1 MALLFWYRPFLI
13 VASRLIIVI
22 MKRIDRHRAILGV
35 DDKATLSDLKKV
47 YRKIMMEWHPDKF
60 QDSEESKKKAE
71 EKSTKL
77 IASYHFLVSVHPETH
92 DATKEAY
99 IETTTNAS
107 IHDFEFKSEILR
119 VEFSD
124 GTEYEYYGLPK
135 AIYVKLVNSDT
146 PDRFARRH
154 IYNNYLYRSTS
165 KIVG

>member
-1 MALLFWYRPFLI
+1 
-13 VASRLIIVI
+13 

-35 DDKATLSDLKKV
+35 DNQATLGDLKKV

-60 QDSEESKKKAE
+60 QESEESKKMAE

-92 DATKEAY
+92 AATITEYNAT
-99 IETTTNAS
+99 ISEAS
-107 IHDFEFKSEILR
+107 IDDFEFKSEILR
-119 VEFSD
+119 VVFSD
-124 GTEYEYYGLPK
+124 GNEYEYYGVPK

-154 IYNNYLYRSTS
+154 IYENYVYRSTS
-165 KIVG
+165 KVVGGS

>member
-1 MALLFWYRPFLI
+1 
-13 VASRLIIVI
+13 
-22 MKRIDRHRAILGV
+22 MKRIDRHRAILSV

-60 QDSEESKKKAE
+60 QDSEESKKMAE

-92 DATKEAY
+92 AATLTEYTAT
-99 IETTTNAS
+99 ISEAS
-107 IHDFEFKSEILR
+107 INDFEFKSEILR
-119 VEFSD
+119 VVFSD
-124 GTEYEYYGLPK
+124 GNEYEYYGVPK

-154 IYNNYLYRSTS
+154 IYENYLYRSTS
-165 KIVG
+165 KIVGG

>member
-1 MALLFWYRPFLI
+1 
-13 VASRLIIVI
+13 

-35 DDKATLSDLKKV
+35 DNKATLGDLKKV

-60 QDSEESKKKAE
+60 QESEESKKMAE

-92 DATKEAY
+92 AATITEYNAT
-99 IETTTNAS
+99 ITEAS
-107 IHDFEFKSEILR
+107 IDDFEFKSEILR
-119 VEFSD
+119 VVFSD
-124 GTEYEYYGLPK
+124 GNEYEYYGVPK

-154 IYNNYLYRSTS
+154 IYENYLYRSTS
-165 KIVG
+165 KVVGGS

>member
-1 MALLFWYRPFLI
+1 
-13 VASRLIIVI
+13 

-35 DDKATLSDLKKV
+35 DNKATLGDLKKV

-60 QDSEESKKKAE
+60 QESEESKKMAE

-92 DATKEAY
+92 AATITEYNAT
-99 IETTTNAS
+99 ISEAS
-107 IHDFEFKSEILR
+107 IDDFEFKSEILR
-119 VEFSD
+119 VVFSD
-124 GTEYEYYGLPK
+124 GNEYEYYGVPK

-154 IYNNYLYRSTS
+154 IYENYLYRSTS
-165 KIVG
+165 KVVGGS

>member
-1 MALLFWYRPFLI
+1 
-13 VASRLIIVI
+13 

-35 DDKATLSDLKKV
+35 DDKVTLSDLKKV

-60 QDSEESKKKAE
+60 QESEESKKMAE

-92 DATKEAY
+92 AATLPEYTAT
-99 IETTTNAS
+99 ISEAS
-107 IHDFEFKSEILR
+107 IDDFEFKSEILR
-119 VEFSD
+119 VVFSD
-124 GTEYEYYGLPK
+124 GNEYEYYGVPK

-154 IYNNYLYRSTS
+154 IYENYLYRSTS
-165 KIVG
+165 KIVGG

>member
-1 MALLFWYRPFLI
+1 
-13 VASRLIIVI
+13 

-35 DDKATLSDLKKV
+35 DNQATLGDLKKV

-60 QDSEESKKKAE
+60 QESEESKKMAE

-92 DATKEAY
+92 AATITEYNAT
-99 IETTTNAS
+99 ISEAS
-107 IHDFEFKSEILR
+107 IDDFEFKSEILR
-119 VEFSD
+119 VVFSD
-124 GTEYEYYGLPK
+124 GNEYEYYGVPK

-154 IYNNYLYRSTS
+154 IYENYLYRSTS
-165 KIVG
+165 KVVGGS